1 MVEDTEDKTQDG
13 LEREDKL
20 FVRNIMSSFLSV
32 KMSVK
37 IKKTQRNIYEKNARK
52 EELQTN

>member
-52 EELQTN
+52 EELQTD